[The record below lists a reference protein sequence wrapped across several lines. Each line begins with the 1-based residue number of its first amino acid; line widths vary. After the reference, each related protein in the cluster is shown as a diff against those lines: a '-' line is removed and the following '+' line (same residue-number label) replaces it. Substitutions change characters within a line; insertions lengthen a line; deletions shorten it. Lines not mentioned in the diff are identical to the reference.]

1 MRPNEERLRKAQ
13 RKARRKFGFIIH
25 LAVFLLVNLLL
36 LAINLW
42 SGISRAWAVLP
53 FLGWGIGVLIHG
65 ASLLG
70 PFERVYQWL
79 LQQELARDTASSAK
93 GQEG

>member
-1 MRPNEERLRKAQ
+1 MQPNEERLRKAQ

-42 SGISRAWAVLP
+42 SGISRAWTVFP

-65 ASLLG
+65 AVVFGL
-70 PFERVYQWL
+70 FERVYQWL
-79 LQQELARDTASSAK
+79 LQEELARDPAWSAK
-93 GQEG
+93 GREG